1 MSPMNT
7 LPAGRAEHAG
17 TCDYHFVSYG
27 NSCRSQ
33 MAEAF
38 ARARGT
44 DVMLAF
50 SGGVSISSGIS
61 SKTRAVMEEKAVP
74 LAPDQEPKY
83 LLGLKISSFDV
94 IVNFSGC
101 ALPENQAFLLD
112 VPLPSPVESEMVSYQ
127 NLRDRIESLTQFLV
141 EHFRRA
147 KEWRTYQR
155 LGQ

>member
-1 MSPMNT
+1 MSLFET
-7 LPAGRAEHAG
+7 LQQRRGRVL
-17 TCDYHFVSYG
+17 FVSYG

-38 ARARGT
+38 ARARGG

-50 SGGVSISSGIS
+50 SGGVSIASGIS
-61 SKTRAVMEEKAVP
+61 PETRAAMEEKAVP

-83 LLGLKISSFDV
+83 LLGLEVSSFDV

-101 ALPENQAFLLD
+101 ALPEHAALLLD
-112 VPLPSPVESEMVSYQ
+112 VPLPSPVQNEMVSYQ
-127 NLRDRIESLTQFLV
+127 NLRDRIESLVQFLV

-147 KEWRTYQR
+147 KEWRAGVEEATR
-155 LGQ
+155 A